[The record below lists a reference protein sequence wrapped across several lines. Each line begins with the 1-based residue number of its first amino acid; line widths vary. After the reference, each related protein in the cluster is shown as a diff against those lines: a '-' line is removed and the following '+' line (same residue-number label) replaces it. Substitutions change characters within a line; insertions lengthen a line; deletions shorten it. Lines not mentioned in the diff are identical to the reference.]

1 MLTDTKIRQTKPAD
15 KPQKLTDSNGLYLLI
30 NPNGSKLWRYRFRLG
45 GKETV
50 FAIGAYPT
58 VNLAQARAARDAA
71 RELVKQ
77 GINPAHNRA
86 SMLAEQIADNHNTF
100 IAIAEEFIASK
111 QGKSQTYINGIRR
124 DFKTYVYP
132 TIGNLPIN
140 TITPQQVMTCLDKC
154 KSKGVIVTGINVRQR
169 MSSVFMLAIRTLR
182 AERDPTL
189 AFKEYFQRPPIQH
202 AEALSKVEIGEFVRR
217 LKTYNG
223 SRTVVIAIWLL
234 LYTASRTIEIRRAE
248 WADFQLDEGLWTIPA
263 NKMKKRRPHTVPL
276 SRQACALL
284 RELHTISG
292 NGKLL
297 FPNSRRPAEMM
308 SATTINRA
316 LEYMGVQFSG
326 HDFRATAATRLF
338 EMDYP
343 KEHIDAQLAHAPDNS
358 TDAAYYHA
366 KFIRQRQEMMQ
377 TWADFVDSIG

>member
-15 KPQKLTDSNGLYLLI
+15 KPQKLTNSNGLYLLI

-58 VNLAQARAARDAA
+58 VSLAQARAARDAA

-86 SMLAEQIADNHNTF
+86 PMLAEQIADNRNTF
-100 IAIAEEFIASK
+100 SAIAEEFIASK

-189 AFKEYFQRPPIQH
+189 AFKEYFQRPPIQN
-202 AEALSKVEIGEFVRR
+202 AEALSKVEIGEFVRH
-217 LKTYNG
+217 LKAYNG

-276 SRQACALL
+276 SRQTCALL
-284 RELHTISG
+284 RELYTISG

-308 SATTINRA
+308 SAITINRA

>member
-1 MLTDTKIRQTKPAD
+1 MLADTKIRQTKPAD

-77 GINPAHNRA
+77 GINPAHNQA

-100 IAIAEEFIASK
+100 SAIAEEFIASK

-189 AFKEYFQRPPIQH
+189 AFKEYFQRSPIQH

-217 LKTYNG
+217 LKAYNG

-292 NGKLL
+292 NGRLL

>member
-1 MLTDTKIRQTKPAD
+1 
-15 KPQKLTDSNGLYLLI
+15 
-30 NPNGSKLWRYRFRLG
+30 
-45 GKETV
+45 
-50 FAIGAYPT
+50 
-58 VNLAQARAARDAA
+58 
-71 RELVKQ
+71 
-77 GINPAHNRA
+77 
-86 SMLAEQIADNHNTF
+86 MLAEQIADNRNTF
-100 IAIAEEFIASK
+100 SAIAEEFIASK

-189 AFKEYFQRPPIQH
+189 AFKEYFQRPPIQN
-202 AEALSKVEIGEFVRR
+202 AEALSKVEIGEFVRH
-217 LKTYNG
+217 LKAYNG

-276 SRQACALL
+276 SRQTCALL
-284 RELHTISG
+284 RELYTISG

-308 SATTINRA
+308 SAITINRA

>member
-15 KPQKLTDSNGLYLLI
+15 KPQKLTNSNGLYLLI

-86 SMLAEQIADNHNTF
+86 SMLAEQIADNRNTF
-100 IAIAEEFIASK
+100 SAIAEEFIASK

-140 TITPQQVMTCLDKC
+140 TITPQQIMTCLDKC

-189 AFKEYFQRPPIQH
+189 AFKEYFQRPPIQN
-202 AEALSKVEIGEFVRR
+202 AEALSKVEIGEFVRH
-217 LKTYNG
+217 LKAYNG

-276 SRQACALL
+276 SRQTCALL
-284 RELHTISG
+284 RELYTISG

-308 SATTINRA
+308 SAITINRA

>member
-15 KPQKLTDSNGLYLLI
+15 KPQKLTNSNGLYLLI

-50 FAIGAYPT
+50 FAIGAHPT

-86 SMLAEQIADNHNTF
+86 SMLAEQIADNRNTF
-100 IAIAEEFIASK
+100 SAIAEEFIASK

-189 AFKEYFQRPPIQH
+189 AFKEYFQRPPIQN
-202 AEALSKVEIGEFVRR
+202 AEALSKVEIGEFVRH
-217 LKTYNG
+217 LKAYNG

-276 SRQACALL
+276 SRQTCALL
-284 RELHTISG
+284 RELYTISG

-308 SATTINRA
+308 SAITINRA

>member
-15 KPQKLTDSNGLYLLI
+15 KPQKLTNSNGLYLLI

-86 SMLAEQIADNHNTF
+86 PMLAEQIADNRNTF
-100 IAIAEEFIASK
+100 SAIAEEFIASK

-189 AFKEYFQRPPIQH
+189 AFKEYFQRPPIQN
-202 AEALSKVEIGEFVRR
+202 AEALSKVEIGEFVRH
-217 LKTYNG
+217 LKAYNG

-276 SRQACALL
+276 SRQTCALL
-284 RELHTISG
+284 RELYTISG

-308 SATTINRA
+308 SAITINRA

>member
-15 KPQKLTDSNGLYLLI
+15 KPQKLTNSNGLYLLI

-86 SMLAEQIADNHNTF
+86 SMLAEQIADNRNTF
-100 IAIAEEFIASK
+100 SAIAEEFIASK

-189 AFKEYFQRPPIQH
+189 AFKEYFQRPPIQN
-202 AEALSKVEIGEFVRR
+202 AEALSKVEIGEFVRH
-217 LKTYNG
+217 LKAYNG

-276 SRQACALL
+276 SRQTCALL
-284 RELHTISG
+284 RELYTISG

-308 SATTINRA
+308 SAITINRA

>member
-1 MLTDTKIRQTKPAD
+1 MLTDIKIRQTKPAD

-86 SMLAEQIADNHNTF
+86 SMLAEQIADNRNTF
-100 IAIAEEFIASK
+100 SAIAEEFIASK

-189 AFKEYFQRPPIQH
+189 AFKEYFQRPPIQN
-202 AEALSKVEIGEFVRR
+202 AEALSKVEIGEFVRH
-217 LKTYNG
+217 LKAYNG

-276 SRQACALL
+276 SRQTCALL
-284 RELHTISG
+284 RELYTISG

-377 TWADFVDSIG
+377 TWADFVDSID

>member
-15 KPQKLTDSNGLYLLI
+15 KPQKLTNSNGLYLLI

-86 SMLAEQIADNHNTF
+86 SMLAEQIADNRNTF
-100 IAIAEEFIASK
+100 SAIAEEFIASK

-189 AFKEYFQRPPIQH
+189 AFKEYFQRPPIQN
-202 AEALSKVEIGEFVRR
+202 AEALSKVEIGEFVRH
-217 LKTYNG
+217 LKAYNG

-276 SRQACALL
+276 SRQTCALL
-284 RELHTISG
+284 RELYTISG

-308 SATTINRA
+308 SAITINRA

-326 HDFRATAATRLF
+326 HDFRATTATRLF

-343 KEHIDAQLAHAPDNS
+343 KEHIDAQLAHAPDNN

-377 TWADFVDSIG
+377 T

>member
-1 MLTDTKIRQTKPAD
+1 MR
-15 KPQKLTDSNGLYLLI
+15 
-30 NPNGSKLWRYRFRLG
+30 PN
-45 GKETV
+45 
-50 FAIGAYPT
+50 
-58 VNLAQARAARDAA
+58 
-71 RELVKQ
+71 
-77 GINPAHNRA
+77 
-86 SMLAEQIADNHNTF
+86 
-100 IAIAEEFIASK
+100 
-111 QGKSQTYINGIRR
+111 
-124 DFKTYVYP
+124 
-132 TIGNLPIN
+132 NLPVGSCFAAKPHPKQIE
-140 TITPQQVMTCLDKC
+140 TSRPI
-154 KSKGVIVTGINVRQR
+154 
-169 MSSVFMLAIRTLR
+169 
-182 AERDPTL
+182 
-189 AFKEYFQRPPIQH
+189 RPPRKL

-217 LKTYNG
+217 LKAYNG

-248 WADFQLDEGLWTIPA
+248 WTDFQLDEGLWTIPA

-292 NGKLL
+292 NGRLL

-366 KFIRQRQEMMQ
+366 KFIRQ
-377 TWADFVDSIG
+377 